1 VPFST
6 PEAIDAATRIKA
18 DMHPATVHD
27 SSNVA
32 HICDE
37 IQILHAAAAFRED
50 KSATLPFR
58 WTNTLHLKRS
68 QYQIMMLSF
77 LPL

>member
-1 VPFST
+1 VPFSP
-6 PEAIDAATRIKA
+6 PEAIDATTRIKA

-37 IQILHAAAAFRED
+37 IQILHAAAGILRRQI
-50 KSATLPFR
+50 SNIPF
-58 WTNTLHLKRS
+58 
-68 QYQIMMLSF
+68 I
-77 LPL
+77 